1 MEGNFTL
8 SIGHQTKIESNE
20 HVSLRVNAPEG
31 VKSFLC
37 INSSEC
43 DWAMNGE
50 KPLIQPMLIPD
61 DFWRL
66 GFDMQDYK
74 AACELKIGEVINVF
88 TELEGDYEGVYIM
101 RIS

>member
-43 DWAMNGE
+43 DWA
-50 KPLIQPMLIPD
+50 
-61 DFWRL
+61 
-66 GFDMQDYK
+66 
-74 AACELKIGEVINVF
+74 
-88 TELEGDYEGVYIM
+88 TT
-101 RIS
+101 ISLLSNTSQL